1 MRIDIK
7 AVNKTPVGIIDSA
20 DKSNIYI
27 KKLVICVE
35 NSLYQVGYL
44 PANGVNGKLRRIMTE
59 ILLTKALAKGI
70 KLTAA
75 DFSLMSNGGGVNQQK
90 KNTVNTDNKQKD
102 SDKDKKVKKEKSRNK
117 KPKCIKDLVEIR
129 KLNPIISLFGAGLS
143 ISGKIA
149 INNFIPTTDIIKSQV
164 SFVTKDYDIKKPSY
178 IQSMN
183 ISHMDDLRN
192 VSELAT
198 KVFTIDELQ
207 SYQEELAKNKKDN
220 KTSVQMLIAKEYIVP
235 GITMYSSI
243 MQLPDRY
250 QIEEYEYGLLLKS
263 LEIFAKSRIGST
275 QKNWGVMN
283 YDMFIDGDYD
293 NPFLRSES
301 DENYV
306 FNITIKPS
314 FKNEQQKAIS
324 EADKWLD
331 AISPENINIEK
342 YLKTSSDFSSD
353 EEEDESES

>member
-7 AVNKTPVGIIDSA
+7 AVNKTPVGIIDNA
-20 DKSNIYI
+20 DEGVIYI
-27 KKLVICVE
+27 KKLVVCIE
-35 NSLYQVGYL
+35 NSLYRVGYL
-44 PANGVNGKLRRIMTE
+44 PANGINGKLRRIMTE

-90 KNTVNTDNKQKD
+90 KNKANVDNNADNEEKN
-102 SDKDKKVKKEKSRNK
+102 SKKKAKKEKK
-117 KPKCIKDLVEIR
+117 TKCIKDLIEVR
-129 KLNPIISLFGAGLS
+129 KLNPVVSLFGAGLS
-143 ISGKIA
+143 IAGKIA
-149 INNFIPTTDIIKSQV
+149 VNNFIPTTDIITSQV
-164 SFVTKDYDIKKPSY
+164 KYNTKDYDIKEPSY
-178 IQSMN
+178 IQNMS

-198 KVFTIDELQ
+198 KVFTLDELQ
-207 SYQEELAKNKKDN
+207 SYHEDLAKNKKDN
-220 KTSVQMLIAKEYIVP
+220 KTSIQMLITKEYIVP
-235 GITMYSSI
+235 GITMHSSI

-263 LEIFAKSRIGST
+263 LEVFAKSRIGST

-283 YDMFIDGDYD
+283 YDMFIDDDYD
-293 NPFLRSES
+293 NAFLQSES
-301 DENYV
+301 DKNYV
-306 FNITIKPS
+306 FNVTVKSS
-314 FKNEQQKAIS
+314 FNNEQQKAIS

-342 YLKTSSDFSSD
+342 YLKTSSDE
-353 EEEDESES
+353 EEEDNTEEEKQN